1 MASPPLVFRLLEII
15 PTCLYPDHIGGLE
28 KPRLPR
34 HPHLLWLLSPGDS
47 HWRLCTFAILYL
59 STPHPQLLEAFHWV
73 FCNTQNSTRKRKSP
87 VSSGFFWTFPL
98 IPVLTEIRISFEYTA
113 ASRVLFHSTEPES
126 EASVLIDIN
135 CFFLDHSPF
144 LFPKTH

>member
-1 MASPPLVFRLLEII
+1 MASPPLAVFRILEII
-15 PTCLYPDHIGGLE
+15 PTCLYPDHIGGHE
-28 KPRLPR
+28 KPRLPK
-34 HPHLLWLLSPGDS
+34 HPRFLWLLSPGDS
-47 HWRLCTFAILYL
+47 KSLTTLL
-59 STPHPQLLEAFHWV
+59 NPPPQLLEAFHWV
-73 FCNTQNSTRKRKSP
+73 FWNTQSSTRKRKSP

-98 IPVLTEIRISFEYTA
+98 IPVLTEIQNSFEYTA
-113 ASRVLFHSTEPES
+113 TSRVLFHSTEPES